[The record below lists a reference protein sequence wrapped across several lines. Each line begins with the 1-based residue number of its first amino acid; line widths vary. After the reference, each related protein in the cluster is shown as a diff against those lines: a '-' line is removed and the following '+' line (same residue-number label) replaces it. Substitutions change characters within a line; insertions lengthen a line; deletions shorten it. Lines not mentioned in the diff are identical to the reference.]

1 MGRYVSNAERGAAN
15 LVALVLSYR
24 EKHKQIDKSIEDL
37 AKLLDEKIII
47 LKNEILG
54 GASSAFDTLGE
65 LQQIIE
71 QNQQGIAV
79 LESLAA
85 GHVRFDKIQGL
96 SAGSKAIARENIGAV
111 SFDELQAAI
120 DSVIP
125 STPTVKVSKT
135 NGVATVTAT
144 DRYGI
149 TTVEIKDGEKGAHY
163 TPIMDDDGNLSWTND
178 AGLPNPVAKN
188 IRGPQGVQGPQGPK
202 GDKGDSIKGDKG
214 DKGDQGDQGQ
224 AGKNGATFTPHISED
239 GVLSWSNDGNLVNPL
254 AVNIRGPQGQQGI
267 QGAAG
272 RDGQQ
277 GERGYHFTPNVT
289 NDGVLSWT
297 NDGNLSNPSPKNI
310 RGPQGPK
317 GDKGDVGAGLTI
329 KGRYNS
335 YSELVTNHPTG
346 TPGDAY
352 LVGADVWYWAE
363 EDAAWLNG
371 GAFQGPKG
379 DKGDPFVYEDFTPS
393 QLDAL
398 TGPKGDKGEK
408 GDKFTYND
416 FTEEEL
422 NSLVL
427 RYPAVEPS
435 PVDVFNAALE

>member
-15 LVALVLSYR
+15 LVSLVLSYR
-24 EKHKQIDKSIEDL
+24 EKHKQIDKSIETL
-37 AKLLDEKIII
+37 AASLDEKLIQ
-47 LKNEILG
+47 LKNELLG

-65 LQQIIE
+65 LQQIIQ

-125 STPTVKVSKT
+125 TTPTIKVSKDD
-135 NGVATVTAT
+135 GVATVTAT
-144 DRYGI
+144 DRYGV
-149 TTVEIKDGEKGAHY
+149 TTAEIKDGEKGAHY
-163 TPIMDDDGNLSWTND
+163 TPILDDAGNLSWTNNG
-178 AGLPNPVAKN
+178 GLPNPIPRN
-188 IRGPQGVQGPQGPK
+188 IRGPKGPAGQDGAVGRDGV
-202 GDKGDSIKGDKG
+202 
-214 DKGDQGDQGQ
+214 
-224 AGKNGATFTPHISED
+224 TFTPLVSED
-239 GVLSWSNDGNLVNPL
+239 GVISWSNDGNLVNPISR
-254 AVNIRGPQGQQGI
+254 NIR
-267 QGAAG
+267 
-272 RDGQQ
+272 
-277 GERGYHFTPNVT
+277 
-289 NDGVLSWT
+289 
-297 NDGNLSNPSPKNI
+297 
-310 RGPQGPK
+310 GPK
-317 GDKGDVGAGLTI
+317 GDKGEAGAGLTI
-329 KGRYNS
+329 KGHYNS
-335 YSELVTNHPTG
+335 YSELVAKHPTG

-379 DKGDPFVYEDFTPS
+379 DKGDPFVYEDFTSS

>member
-37 AKLLDEKIII
+37 AKLLDEKIIL

-85 GHVRFDKIQGL
+85 GHVRFDKIQSL

-120 DSVIP
+120 DTVIP
-125 STPTVKVSKT
+125 STPTVKVTKT

-163 TPIMDDDGNLSWTND
+163 TPVLDDAGNLSWAND
-178 AGLPNPVAKN
+178 GGLPNPISRN
-188 IRGPQGVQGPQGPK
+188 IRGPQGPA
-202 GDKGDSIKGDKG
+202 
-214 DKGDQGDQGQ
+214 GQ
-224 AGKNGATFTPHISED
+224 DGAVGRDGVTFTPLVSED
-239 GVLSWSNDGNLVNPL
+239 GVISWSNDGNLVNPL
-254 AVNIRGPQGQQGI
+254 AMNIRGPQGPVGQT
-267 QGAAG
+267 GAVG
-272 RDGQQ
+272 KDGQQ
-277 GERGYHFTPNVT
+277 GERGFHYTPSVT
-289 NDGVLSWT
+289 DDGLLSWT
-297 NDGNLSNPSPKNI
+297 NDGDLPNPAQKNI
-310 RGPQGPK
+310 RGPK
-317 GDKGDVGAGLTI
+317 GDKGDKGEAGAGLTI
-329 KGRYNS
+329 KGHYNS